1 MSSADTRPPAGS
13 ADGKLSPKP
22 LRVRR
27 VSSSDLHPV
36 KGPGLTEKEKHHD
49 ERIRTLCFVI
59 MACAVLYYLVLT
71 LRDVLVP
78 FFLALAIKYVLTPLI
93 NVLSCRHRAH
103 EDTAGR
109 CSWRLHRGF
118 AIFVAMMLAAGMLSV
133 LGILIV
139 RSVAV
144 FASNA
149 GTYSHR
155 LAEIVEEVFA
165 FVDDME
171 SRMHHRSGNIS
182 SEGGARSVGSGMRFL
197 QSQLD
202 TVDLGV
208 LISLF
213 LDHAAESLEN
223 VVYILLFL
231 VFMLVGESELAK
243 KNQASDEA
251 EQQIYVYIRG
261 KLALSCLVASAH
273 AMTLWAIGCELW
285 LVFFVL
291 TFSLNFVPN
300 IGMFIAECRKLAQT
314 VMSSL
319 ASPAPMAPAVAV
331 CGAKGAR
338 RGRTIQPLGRAPSD
352 PSLATL
358 PSA

>member
-49 ERIRTLCFVI
+49 ERIRTLCFVM

-103 EDTAGR
+103 EDTAGQ

-213 LDHAAESLEN
+213 LDHAAEVRHSLRAVVLQVSTRSTGHSTTSKYSMPRRHERASNNSLHPIHLQLTYLLWMMSLLWLEN
-223 VVYILLFL
+223 MICILLL
-231 VFMLVGESELAK
+231 NTAWLYL
-243 KNQASDEA
+243 
-251 EQQIYVYIRG
+251 
-261 KLALSCLVASAH
+261 
-273 AMTLWAIGCELW
+273 LW
-285 LVFFVL
+285 LC
-291 TFSLNFVPN
+291 TKGREPPP
-300 IGMFIAECRKLAQT
+300 G
-314 VMSSL
+314 
-319 ASPAPMAPAVAV
+319 SPPLMRMA
-331 CGAKGAR
+331 C
-338 RGRTIQPLGRAPSD
+338 L
-352 PSLATL
+352 
-358 PSA
+358 

>member
-1 MSSADTRPPAGS
+1 MSDTRPPTTHAGS

-213 LDHAAESLEN
+213 LDHAAEVRHSLRA
-223 VVYILLFL
+223 VVLRVSTRSTGHSPTSKYS
-231 VFMLVGESELAK
+231 MPRRRERAS
-243 KNQASDEA
+243 KN
-251 EQQIYVYIRG
+251 
-261 KLALSCLVASAH
+261 
-273 AMTLWAIGCELW
+273 
-285 LVFFVL
+285 
-291 TFSLNFVPN
+291 
-300 IGMFIAECRKLAQT
+300 
-314 VMSSL
+314 
-319 ASPAPMAPAVAV
+319 
-331 CGAKGAR
+331 
-338 RGRTIQPLGRAPSD
+338 GRTAY
-352 PSLATL
+352 TL
-358 PSA
+358 CICNLLTYCG

>member
-1 MSSADTRPPAGS
+1 MEEAAAGE
-13 ADGKLSPKP
+13 LPPKP
-22 LRVRR
+22 KVRR

-118 AIFVAMMLAAGMLSV
+118 AIFIAMMLAAGMLSI
-133 LGILIV
+133 LGILV
-139 RSVAV
+139 VNSVAV

-213 LDHAAESLEN
+213 LDHAAEARHSLRAITTGHGLR
-223 VVYILLFL
+223 VSI
-231 VFMLVGESELAK
+231 A
-243 KNQASDEA
+243 ASSTMPRRREPH
-251 EQQIYVYIRG
+251 
-261 KLALSCLVASAH
+261 ASATSPLT
-273 AMTLWAIGCELW
+273 MEE
-285 LVFFVL
+285 VL
-291 TFSLNFVPN
+291 T
-300 IGMFIAECRKLAQT
+300 M
-314 VMSSL
+314 
-319 ASPAPMAPAVAV
+319 
-331 CGAKGAR
+331 AR
-338 RGRTIQPLGRAPSD
+338 RSRS
-352 PSLATL
+352 
-358 PSA
+358 

>member
-1 MSSADTRPPAGS
+1 MLGHHDFWSTTRARRRTMSSVDPTPPTAS

-49 ERIRTLCFVI
+49 ERIRTLCFVM

-78 FFLALAIKYVLTPLI
+78 FFLALAIKYMLTPLI

-103 EDTAGR
+103 EDTSGA

-118 AIFVAMMLAAGMLSV
+118 AIFVAMFLAAGMLSV
-133 LGILIV
+133 LGILV
-139 RSVAV
+139 VQSVAV

-165 FVDDME
+165 FVDDIE
-171 SRMHHRSGNIS
+171 SRIHQRSGNSS
-182 SEGGARSVGSGMRFL
+182 SEVGARGVGSGMRFL

-213 LDHAAESLEN
+213 LDHAAEARYSL
-223 VVYILLFL
+223 
-231 VFMLVGESELAK
+231 
-243 KNQASDEA
+243 
-251 EQQIYVYIRG
+251 
-261 KLALSCLVASAH
+261 
-273 AMTLWAIGCELW
+273 
-285 LVFFVL
+285 
-291 TFSLNFVPN
+291 
-300 IGMFIAECRKLAQT
+300 
-314 VMSSL
+314 
-319 ASPAPMAPAVAV
+319 
-331 CGAKGAR
+331 
-338 RGRTIQPLGRAPSD
+338 RA
-352 PSLATL
+352 T
-358 PSA
+358 

>member
-1 MSSADTRPPAGS
+1 M
-13 ADGKLSPKP
+13 
-22 LRVRR
+22 
-27 VSSSDLHPV
+27 
-36 KGPGLTEKEKHHD
+36 
-49 ERIRTLCFVI
+49 I
-59 MACAVLYYLVLT
+59 
-71 LRDVLVP
+71 
-78 FFLALAIKYVLTPLI
+78 
-93 NVLSCRHRAH
+93 
-103 EDTAGR
+103 
-109 CSWRLHRGF
+109 
-118 AIFVAMMLAAGMLSV
+118 
-133 LGILIV
+133 
-139 RSVAV
+139 
-144 FASNA
+144 
-149 GTYSHR
+149 
-155 LAEIVEEVFA
+155 
-165 FVDDME
+165 
-171 SRMHHRSGNIS
+171 
-182 SEGGARSVGSGMRFL
+182 
-197 QSQLD
+197 
-202 TVDLGV
+202 
-208 LISLF
+208 
-213 LDHAAESLEN
+213 
-223 VVYILLFL
+223 YILLFL
-231 VFMLVGESELAK
+231 VFMLVGESELAAK

>member
-1 MSSADTRPPAGS
+1 MEEAAAAGELPP
-13 ADGKLSPKP
+13 K
-22 LRVRR
+22 VRR

-36 KGPGLTEKEKHHD
+36 KGPGLTEKERHHD
-49 ERIRTLCFVI
+49 ERIRTLCFVM

-118 AIFVAMMLAAGMLSV
+118 AIFIAMMLAAGMLSI
-133 LGILIV
+133 LGILV
-139 RSVAV
+139 VNSVAV

-149 GTYSHR
+149 GTYSQR

-171 SRMHHRSGNIS
+171 SRMHHRSGNSS
-182 SEGGARSVGSGMRFL
+182 SEAGPRDVGSGMRFL

-213 LDHAAESLEN
+213 LDHAAEARHSLRAITTGHGLR
-223 VVYILLFL
+223 VSI
-231 VFMLVGESELAK
+231 A
-243 KNQASDEA
+243 ASSTMPRRREPH
-251 EQQIYVYIRG
+251 
-261 KLALSCLVASAH
+261 ASATSPLT
-273 AMTLWAIGCELW
+273 MEE
-285 LVFFVL
+285 VL
-291 TFSLNFVPN
+291 T
-300 IGMFIAECRKLAQT
+300 M
-314 VMSSL
+314 
-319 ASPAPMAPAVAV
+319 
-331 CGAKGAR
+331 AR
-338 RGRTIQPLGRAPSD
+338 RSRS
-352 PSLATL
+352 
-358 PSA
+358 